1 MSERDVRRGY
11 FGSALLATFSTSQGT
26 ECVSERSRLE
36 GRTPPHL
43 DGVQLGRRATGH
55 ASVAPSDPSPMTLG
69 TRRIC
74 AVLQGQDTMLTRRC
88 GARTEPPHP
97 TNRKW
102 RCSQSGSWSSN
113 HASPSYGCSV
123 VALGKAISSLP
134 KRLSLHYGF
143 YTQDYGVSFLTFGY
157 QRASTTLL

>member
-1 MSERDVRRGY
+1 MRRGY
-11 FGSALLATFSTSQGT
+11 FGSALLVTFSTSQST
-26 ECVSERSRLE
+26 ECVSERSRLK
-36 GRTPPHL
+36 GRTPPQL
-43 DGVQLGRRATGH
+43 DEVQPGRRATSH
-55 ASVAPSDPSPMTLG
+55 AFVAPSDPSPMTLG
-69 TRRIC
+69 TRRTC
-74 AVLQGQDTMLTRRC
+74 AALRGQGTRLTRRC

-97 TNRKW
+97 MSREW

-113 HASPSYGCSV
+113 LASPSYGCSV

-157 QRASTTLL
+157 QRASTMQL